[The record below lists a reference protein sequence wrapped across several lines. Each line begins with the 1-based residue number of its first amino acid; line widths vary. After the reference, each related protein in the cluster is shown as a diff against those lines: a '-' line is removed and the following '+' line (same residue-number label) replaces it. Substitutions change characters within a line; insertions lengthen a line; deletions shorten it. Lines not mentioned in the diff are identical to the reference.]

1 MSSSA
6 PKRRLDV
13 RQQTPQRGSGRR
25 AATRRRRRSFRPT
38 PAIAGAFALVA
49 AGIGSSVASSH
60 TDRDVLSANY
70 QTISANYTGGEGDAG
85 AGATVDVSRDF
96 DRELLE
102 KQAKEQV
109 AQRAVALKN
118 LAAKTQE
125 RADQLKKNQWVLP
138 VTGYRLSA
146 RFGARSSLWSSGMHT
161 GLDMSGPSGSTI
173 VSVASGTVKEVG
185 YEGSYGNRIIVTH
198 QDGTEVWY
206 CHLSRFAASP
216 GDKVDPGQVIG
227 YTGSTGNTT
236 GPHLHIEVHPGGG
249 DAVDPIPVLQ
259 QHGINP

>member
-1 MSSSA
+1 M
-6 PKRRLDV
+6 
-13 RQQTPQRGSGRR
+13 
-25 AATRRRRRSFRPT
+25 
-38 PAIAGAFALVA
+38 AGAFALVV

-70 QTISANYTGGEGDAG
+70 QTISANYTGGGGDAG
-85 AGATVDVSRDF
+85 AGAAVDVSRNF
-96 DRELLE
+96 DRDLLE

-109 AQRAVALKN
+109 AQRAVALQN
-118 LAAKTQE
+118 LQKKTQE
-125 RADQLKKNQWVLP
+125 RADELKKNQWVLP

-146 RFGARSSLWSSGMHT
+146 GFGAASSLWASGFHT

-173 VSVASGTVKEVG
+173 VSVAAGTVKSTG
-185 YEGSYGNRIIVTH
+185 YEGSYGNRTVITLL
-198 QDGTEVWY
+198 DGTDIWY
-206 CHLSRFAASP
+206 CHQSRFAISP

-249 DAVDPIPVLQ
+249 DAVDPVPVLR
-259 QHGINP
+259 QHGVNP